1 MTTKAPAKDAV
12 THKYKQDL
20 ATVFKEMTSEDYLI
34 NRAYWVKEVD
44 PEAKVEWNGDLP
56 TITLQRWV
64 LRDYPKFLKKLFP
77 PKQGMGEVEK
87 WEKDGSNWKGSY
99 VIDVQGNPV
108 EVTGEFTLKST
119 PDGGSEF
126 SIIHGVTAKIP
137 LLGGKI
143 EARAQAAWD
152 PRVTPPPLSHERRF
166 SHHGY
171 TERHPLPAPLFP
183 WPVVER
189 C

>member
-1 MTTKAPAKDAV
+1 MTTKAPPKDAV
-12 THKYKQDL
+12 THRYKQDID
-20 ATVFKEMTSEDYLI
+20 TVFKQMTDKDYLE

-44 PEAKVEWNGDLP
+44 PEVSIAWNGDLP

-64 LRDYPKFLKKLFP
+64 IRDYPKFLKKLFP
-77 PKQGMGEVEK
+77 PKQGMGQVEK
-87 WEKDGSNWKGSY
+87 WQKDGSNWKGSY

-119 PDGGSEF
+119 PDGGCES

-143 EARAQAAWD
+143 ESYILKETQMGCDDELDYLELRMNGVPNLI
-152 PRVTPPPLSHERRF
+152 PRDVAKYPIPKK
-166 SHHGY
+166 
-171 TERHPLPAPLFP
+171 
-183 WPVVER
+183 
-189 C
+189 